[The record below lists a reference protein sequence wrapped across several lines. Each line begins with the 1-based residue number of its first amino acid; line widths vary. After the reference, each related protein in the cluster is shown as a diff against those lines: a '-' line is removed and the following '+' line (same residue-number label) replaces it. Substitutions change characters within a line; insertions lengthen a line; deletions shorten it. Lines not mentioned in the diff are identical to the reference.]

1 MIKPYQSTSGMKKK
15 HVHATFDQI
24 RGFQKDTSQIDLD
37 FLTRERERDVTLCE
51 WKNSNEHL
59 SD

>member
-1 MIKPYQSTSGMKKK
+1 MILRTNMVLNKTILMIKPYQSTSGMKKK

-37 FLTRERERDVTLCE
+37 YL
-51 WKNSNEHL
+51 N
-59 SD
+59 